1 MTADDVR
8 HMARALELARRGL
21 YTTHPNPRVGCVIV
35 RDGKV
40 VGEGFHARAGEP
52 HAEIHALR
60 MAGAH
65 ARGATAYVTLEPCCH
80 HGRTGPC
87 SHALIEAGVARVVM
101 AMRDPNPKVAG
112 GGEAMLRAA
121 GIEVL
126 RGVLEDEARAL
137 NQGFIQRMT
146 QGRPFVRLKWGAS
159 LDGRTALANGASQW
173 ITGPEARRD
182 VQFQRA
188 QSSAVLSS
196 AETVIRDQ
204 ARLNVRLSAD
214 ELGMEGPVRQ
224 PVRVILDRT
233 LRMTPQSG
241 VFPPLSPDPS
251 PSRETLNRSA
261 FPVWGRMPQCEQRH
275 QSLIR
280 GGRRGHAPRR
290 DTLKKSMDGF
300 FQHFPRGEGGADSAV
315 GPLWIYT
322 ASQDLAKRAVLEQAG
337 AQIFD
342 APLAPPSPLVGE
354 GLGERGLDLD
364 SILHDLARRE
374 INEVWVEAGAR
385 LGGALLTAGLVDEL
399 ILYLAPTLLGHR
411 AQPLAFLP
419 ELARLDQ
426 ARRWHWQ
433 DVRRVG
439 GDLRLILH

>member
-1 MTADDVR
+1 MSVDDVR
-8 HMARALELARRGL
+8 YMARALELARRGL

-35 RDGKV
+35 REGRI

-52 HAEIHALR
+52 HAEVHALR
-60 MAGAH
+60 MAGPLAH
-65 ARGATAYVTLEPCCH
+65 GATAYVTLEPCCH

-87 SHALIEAGVARVVM
+87 SNALIEAGVARVVM

-121 GIEVL
+121 GIDVL
-126 RGVLEDEARAL
+126 SGVLENEARAL

-182 VQFQRA
+182 VQFWRA
-188 QSSAVLSS
+188 QSSAILSS
-196 AETVIRDQ
+196 AETVLRDQ

-214 ELGMEGPVRQ
+214 ELAIEGPVRQ

-241 VFPPLSPDPS
+241 VFLPLSPDPS
-251 PSRETLNRSA
+251 PSR
-261 FPVWGRMPQCEQRH
+261 
-275 QSLIR
+275 
-280 GGRRGHAPRR
+280 
-290 DTLKKSMDGF
+290 
-300 FQHFPRGEGGADSAV
+300 GEGGVPPNAMPV

-322 ASQDLAKRAVLEQAG
+322 ASQDFAKRAELGQAG
-337 AQIFD
+337 AVIFD
-342 APLAPPSPLVGE
+342 APLMPPSPLE
-354 GLGERGLDLD
+354 GALDGRTPKGFPAGMPERTERRDQGSGERGLDLD
-364 SILHDLARRE
+364 RILHDLARRE

-385 LGGALLTAGLVDEL
+385 LGGALLAAGLVDEL
-399 ILYLAPTLLGHR
+399 ILYLAPTLLGHT
-411 AQPLAFLP
+411 AQPLAVLP

-439 GDLRLILH
+439 GDLRLILHPSA

>member
-1 MTADDVR
+1 MTVDDVR

-126 RGVLEDEARAL
+126 SGVLEDEARAL

-146 QGRPFVRLKWGAS
+146 QGRPFVRLKWGGA

-188 QSSAVLSS
+188 LSSAVLSS

-224 PVRVILDRT
+224 PVRVILDRE
-233 LRMTPQSG
+233 LRLQPECPIFAS
-241 VFPPLSPDPS
+241 LSPAPS
-251 PSRETLNRSA
+251 PA
-261 FPVWGRMPQCEQRH
+261 
-275 QSLIR
+275 
-280 GGRRGHAPRR
+280 
-290 DTLKKSMDGF
+290 
-300 FQHFPRGEGGADSAV
+300 RGEARSTAPV

-322 ASQDLAKRAVLEQAG
+322 ASQDQVRRQALEQAG
-337 AQIFD
+337 AVVLD
-342 APLAPPSPLVGE
+342 APLSLPSPLAGQ
-354 GLGERGLDLD
+354 GERGLDLD

-374 INEVWVEAGAR
+374 INEVWGEAGAR
-385 LGGALLTAGLVDEL
+385 LGGALLAAGLVDEL
-399 ILYLAPTLLGHR
+399 ILYLAPTLLGHS
-411 AQPLAFLP
+411 AQPLAVLP

-439 GDLRLILH
+439 GDLRLILHPSV

>member
-1 MTADDVR
+1 MSVDDVR
-8 HMARALELARRGL
+8 YMARALELARRGL

-35 RDGKV
+35 REGV
-40 VGEGFHARAGEP
+40 IVGEGFHARAGEP
-52 HAEIHALR
+52 HAEVHALR
-60 MAGAH
+60 MAGEH

-87 SHALIEAGVARVVM
+87 SNALIEAGVARVVM

-146 QGRPFVRLKWGAS
+146 HGRPFVRLKWGAS

-173 ITGPEARRD
+173 ITGAEARRD
-182 VQFQRA
+182 VQFWRA
-188 QSSAVLSS
+188 QSSAILSS
-196 AETVIRDQ
+196 AETVLRDQ

-214 ELGMEGPVRQ
+214 ELTIEGPVRQ
-224 PVRVILDRT
+224 PVRVILDRE
-233 LRMTPQSG
+233 LRMNPQSG
-241 VFPPLSPDPS
+241 VFLPLSPDPS
-251 PSRETLNRSA
+251 P
-261 FPVWGRMPQCEQRH
+261 
-275 QSLIR
+275 
-280 GGRRGHAPRR
+280 
-290 DTLKKSMDGF
+290 
-300 FQHFPRGEGGADSAV
+300 PRGEGGVAPNAMPV
-315 GPLWIYT
+315 GPLWIYS
-322 ASQDLAKRAVLEQAG
+322 ASQDLAKRAALEQAG

-342 APLAPPSPLVGE
+342 APLAPPSPLAGE

-385 LGGALLTAGLVDEL
+385 LGGALLAANLVDEL
-399 ILYLAPTLLGHR
+399 ILYLAPTLLGHTAR
-411 AQPLAFLP
+411 PLAVLP

-426 ARRWHWQ
+426 VRRWHWH

-439 GDLRLILH
+439 GDLRLILRPSV

>member
-1 MTADDVR
+1 MMAMTVDDVR

-21 YTTHPNPRVGCVIV
+21 YTTHPNPRVGCVV
-35 RDGKV
+35 VCDGKV

-80 HGRTGPC
+80 YGRTGPC

-112 GGEAMLRAA
+112 GGQAMLRAA
-121 GIEVL
+121 GVEVL
-126 RGVLEDEARAL
+126 SGVLEDEARAL
-137 NQGFIQRMT
+137 NRGFIQRMT

-241 VFPPLSPDPS
+241 APS
-251 PSRETLNRSA
+251 PSR
-261 FPVWGRMPQCEQRH
+261 
-275 QSLIR
+275 
-280 GGRRGHAPRR
+280 
-290 DTLKKSMDGF
+290 
-300 FQHFPRGEGGADSAV
+300 GEVGADSAV

-322 ASQDLAKRAVLEQAG
+322 ASQDQIRRQALEQVG
-337 AQIFD
+337 AVVLD
-342 APLAPPSPLVGE
+342 APLSSSSPLAGA
-354 GLGERGLDLD
+354 RGLDLD

-385 LGGALLTAGLVDEL
+385 LGGALLAAGLVDEL
-399 ILYLAPTLLGHR
+399 ILYLAPTFLGHS
-411 AQPLAFLP
+411 AHPLAVLP

-426 ARRWHWQ
+426 ARRWRWR
-433 DVRRVG
+433 DVRHIG
-439 GDLRLILH
+439 PDLRLILHPTG